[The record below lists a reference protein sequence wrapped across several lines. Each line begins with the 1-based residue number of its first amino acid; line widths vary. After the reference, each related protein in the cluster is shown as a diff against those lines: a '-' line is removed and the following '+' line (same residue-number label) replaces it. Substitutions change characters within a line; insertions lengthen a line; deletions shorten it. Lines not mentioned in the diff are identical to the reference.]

1 MWVRCAVVAAALVCG
16 AGSAGCGARPAASN
30 DVPPNQHDLWA
41 LDTDSGRLKDLTRT
55 KANEFAPAFSPDG
68 KQIAYYGGVYRQGLY
83 VMEAK
88 GGAQHRIASGQP
100 AYRSLYDAP
109 GPPAWSPDG
118 TRLAW
123 ATARGCN
130 ELLECAAWEVWA
142 VGADGSAPALVSST
156 GASPTWSPDG
166 KQIAYEGD
174 LGKEGSGKTIYVA
187 DADGRTR
194 RRIAKGYAPAWSS
207 TGWIAYLQGAGLF
220 VVRADGSDAHRV
232 VTGQIGPRIA
242 WTEDGTRL
250 GFELERSHA
259 FGDIELFSV
268 APDGNDVARLTRKPG
283 EDRRLA
289 WAPSGKTLAWLHQ
302 DVLAPANP
310 GYDLMTNDTRGAGTK
325 RLLDVSLTG
334 ADDPPTWSQ
343 DGRTI
348 VLSLLPPDSDAKR
361 EPVSIWSMDVG
372 TGEASPL
379 AGAAGD
385 AERPSVSPDGHR
397 LAFYEEDEDGV
408 FLWTSDTDGG
418 NRRRI
423 GPGGGTAGE
432 FELLRPPAWSPDGRT
447 IAYSR
452 DDGCENDY
460 CDTSEV
466 WLAPLDAEPRLL
478 TRGRDPSWSP
488 DGKRIA
494 FADGPVVAVIGADGR
509 GRHLVAKG
517 ASPLW
522 SPHGELI
529 AYLAHDSQL
538 WIVAANGSGPRMLAE
553 VGPEDFA
560 WSPDGASIVFG
571 NGELWSVSVSGGKPV
586 RVTRLRGGGSDSPA
600 FSRGGRIAWLN
611 LPTLEGEQSND
622 IYVANADG
630 SELRRVTR
638 KRQVIVYPPA
648 WSADGQ
654 KLFYVPWP
662 HLIG

>member
-1 MWVRCAVVAAALVCG
+1 MWVRCAVLVAALVCG
-16 AGSAGCGARPAASN
+16 VGSASCGARPAASD

-41 LDTDSGRLKDLTRT
+41 LDTDSGRLKNLTRT
-55 KANEFAPAFSPDG
+55 KANELAPAFSPHG
-68 KQIAYYGGVYRQGLY
+68 NQIAYYGGASRQGLY
-83 VMEAK
+83 VTDAK
-88 GGAQHRIASGQP
+88 GGVQRRIASGQP
-100 AYRSLYDAP
+100 AYRPLYDAP

-123 ATARGCN
+123 STARGCT
-130 ELLECAAWEVWA
+130 ELLECATWEVWA
-142 VGADGSAPALVSST
+142 VGADGSDPTLVAAR

-174 LGKEGSGKTIYVA
+174 LDKEGYGKTIYVA
-187 DADGRTR
+187 DADGQSR
-194 RRIAKGYAPAWSS
+194 RRIARGYAPAWSS
-207 TGWIAYLQGAGLF
+207 TGWIAYLLGGGLF
-220 VVRADGSDAHRV
+220 VVRADGSNAHRV

-242 WTEDGTRL
+242 WTEDGSRL
-250 GFELERSHA
+250 GFELERSD
-259 FGDIELFSV
+259 GDIELFSV
-268 APDGNDVARLTRKPG
+268 SADGSDVTRLTRKPG
-283 EDRRLA
+283 EDRLLA
-289 WAPSGKTLAWLHQ
+289 WAPSGKGLAWLHQ
-302 DVLAPANP
+302 DVLAAANP
-310 GYDLMTNDTRGAGTK
+310 GYDLMTTDAGGAGTK

-334 ADDPPTWSQ
+334 GDDPPAWAS

-348 VLSLLPPDSDAKR
+348 VLSLLPPDSHAKR
-361 EPVSIWSMDVG
+361 EPVSIWSIDVG
-372 TGEASPL
+372 TGEAGPL

-385 AERPSVSPDGHR
+385 AEAPSLSPDGRR

-418 NRRRI
+418 NRERI

-432 FELLRPPAWSPDGRT
+432 IDLLRPPAWSPDGRT

-460 CDTSEV
+460 CDTPEV

-494 FADGPVVAVIGADGR
+494 FADGPAVAVIGADGR

-522 SPHGELI
+522 SSQGELI
-529 AYLAHDSQL
+529 AYLAHDTGLST
-538 WIVAANGSGPRMLAE
+538 VAANGSGGRLLAE
-553 VGPEDFA
+553 VEPQDFV
-560 WSPDGASIVFG
+560 WSPDGASIVYSG
-571 NGELWSVSVSGGKPV
+571 LYSVKATGGKPV
-586 RVTRLRGGGSDSPA
+586 LLTRLRGGGESPA
-600 FSRGGRIAWLN
+600 FSRDGRVAWLN
-611 LPTLEGEQSND
+611 LPTIEGEQSND
-622 IYVANADG
+622 IYVSNADG

-638 KRQVIVYPPA
+638 RRQVVVYPPV
-648 WSADGQ
+648 WSADGRT
-654 KLFYVPWP
+654 LFYVPWP